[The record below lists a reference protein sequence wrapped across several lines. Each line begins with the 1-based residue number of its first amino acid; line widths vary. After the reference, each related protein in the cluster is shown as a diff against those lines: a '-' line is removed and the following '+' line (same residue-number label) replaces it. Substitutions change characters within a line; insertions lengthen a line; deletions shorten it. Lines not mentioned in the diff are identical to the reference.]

1 MDLAGALSRLAPPLA
16 RVAATH
22 REIRQR
28 SRSGARAGFR
38 ARSCRR
44 VAEDALATAEAR
56 YAAGASLREVA
67 ADLGVSRPRLAS
79 LLRSRGVKLRRQSPS
94 AGDVAEMKRRY
105 VAGDSLERVGTQ
117 LGFSAGTVRAW
128 LLAEGVTMR
137 DTHGRER

>member
-1 MDLAGALSRLAPPLA
+1 VRNRD
-16 RVAATH
+16 
-22 REIRQR
+22 
-28 SRSGARAGFR
+28 
-38 ARSCRR
+38 
-44 VAEDALATAEAR
+44 D
-56 YAAGASLREVA
+56 
-67 ADLGVSRPRLAS
+67 VSRPRLAS